1 MSLFPIS
8 HTMTMSYVDPS
19 CYVCGRRFIDADP
32 PGTAIRELHHVVPRA
47 FGGLNGP
54 LVSLCDTC
62 HSKVHR
68 IAGLLPNGDY
78 SKLLAGLSSDQQ
90 KRLAYLAN
98 VAYNAKHATNDDLNK
113 LLPVS
118 FKITKQ
124 EAQIIERLKS
134 ILNVKS
140 RSDVYRIA
148 VTRLYNSLTK

>member
-1 MSLFPIS
+1 
-8 HTMTMSYVDPS
+8 MTTSYVSDN

-32 PGTAIRELHHVVPRA
+32 PGTAIKELHHVVPRA

-68 IAGLLPNGDY
+68 IAGLLPNGDC
-78 SKLLAGLSSDQQ
+78 SKLFAGLNTEQQ

-98 VAYNAKHATNDDLNK
+98 VAYNAKHAINEDLNK

-124 EAQIIERLKS
+124 EAQILEQLKS
-134 ILNVKS
+134 MLNVKS

-148 VTRLYNSLTK
+148 VTRLYNSLVK

>member
-1 MSLFPIS
+1 MSLYLTSLIMTTSYIS
-8 HTMTMSYVDPS
+8 DN

-32 PGTAIRELHHVVPRA
+32 PGTAIKELHHIVPRA

-54 LVSLCDTC
+54 LVALCDTC

-68 IAGLLPNGDY
+68 IAGLLPNDY
-78 SKLLAGLSSDQQ
+78 SKLLLGLTAEQQQ
-90 KRLAYLAN
+90 KLAYLAK

-124 EAQIIERLKS
+124 EAQIVDHLKS
-134 ILNVKS
+134 VLNVKS